1 MVMVLPMKTK
11 KLGFVITP
19 RGAREASYLV
29 DLMREKRLEFCGIWK
44 LMLIGVLI

>member
-1 MVMVLPMKTK
+1 MVRVLHFKTK
-11 KLGFVITP
+11 NLRFVITP

-29 DLMREKRLEFCGIWK
+29 ALMREKRLEFCGIWK

>member
-1 MVMVLPMKTK
+1 MVRVLPMKTK

-29 DLMREKRLEFCGIWK
+29 ALMREKRLEFCGIWK
-44 LMLIGVLI
+44 PMLVGVLI